1 MARIENEKVYKGS
14 DLSSIFFT
22 PMMRGEDITK
32 SGIHVI
38 YNVPSPVSLQH
49 WSRAGQQVLKPYT
62 TSGWAATER
71 TYRQNRSL
79 TLSKVKAEVGY
90 SADDYFALVI
100 DSLKGNQPL
109 DDLSGTELEQAE
121 TALFRDA
128 ISEGVR
134 ATTWFGNTE
143 RANGK
148 LNSFNG
154 VITQMMNQIREGS
167 AFFPNTILT
176 DPIELSYIF
185 DAIQAVWDTATEEL
199 KSLKSEGNL
208 AFFVSPKVY
217 RAYEDFLFTVANDK
231 AYAIT
236 MQGHEKLSWRGIDLI
251 ETTSADFLSGELLD
265 LPEDFIM
272 LTDRR
277 NIVLALNTNDMPGS
291 EIKMWYNPDLMENRQ
306 RAVFAAAATYILHD
320 YISFAYKMQQ

>member
-14 DLSSIFFT
+14 ELSSIFFA
-22 PMMRGEDITK
+22 PMMRGEEITK

-49 WSRAGQQVLKPYT
+49 WSRGRQQVLKPYT
-62 TSGWAATER
+62 TAGWAGTES

-90 SADDYFALVI
+90 SADDYFALVV

-121 TALFRDA
+121 TAIFRDA
-128 ISEGVR
+128 ISEGIR

-143 RANGK
+143 RDNGK

-154 VITQMMNQIREGS
+154 VISQIMKQIGDSS
-167 AFFPNTILT
+167 ARFQNNEQLQSVDMSSVFDTIQ
-176 DPIELSYIF
+176 S
-185 DAIQAVWDTATEEL
+185 VWDMALEEL
-199 KSLKSEGNL
+199 KSLKSDGNL
-208 AFFVSPKVY
+208 AFFVSPQVY
-217 RAYEDFLFTVANDK
+217 RAYEDFLFTVAGDK

-236 MQGHEKLSWRGIDLI
+236 MQGHEKLSWRGIELI
-251 ETTSADFLSGELLD
+251 EITSTDFVGGMLPD
-265 LPEDFIM
+265 MPEDFIL

-306 RAVFAAAATYILHD
+306 RAVFAAAATYILPE
-320 YISFAYKMQQ
+320 YISFTYKMS